1 MLVGLCLQAS
11 AAAVNAAINAN
22 QLSSVVAADAAAFA
36 GSTATTITAAQA
48 TSQAITSGSAHCL
61 DFGKAYSDAI
71 AQVLQNGNVVAAAA
85 AIAAAFAEGCE
96 LALATGAWATGA
108 VSIQGCGVVGPAL
121 VSELLCSVVSRH
133 TGSSRF
139 PCSCLGAAAA
149 KV

>member
-22 QLSSVVAADAAAFA
+22 QLSSVDAAAFA

-121 VSELLCSVVSRH
+121 VSELLRSVVSRH